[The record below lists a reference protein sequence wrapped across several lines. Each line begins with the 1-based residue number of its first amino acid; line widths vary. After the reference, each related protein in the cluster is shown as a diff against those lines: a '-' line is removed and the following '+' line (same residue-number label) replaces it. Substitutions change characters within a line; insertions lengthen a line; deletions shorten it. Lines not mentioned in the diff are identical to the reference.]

1 MELTN
6 LEREVNPTTQ
16 QRGSPSLICQRIAQK
31 SRSADFAGRHAG
43 FATASRMHTEWKRLP
58 RHLHL
63 STSGIECRLLEK
75 RLAQCS
81 AILLASLAQP
91 DLGKKSIR
99 TRFFNGRASRV
110 SDLIAELLT
119 PSLIIPRKV
128 TLNVVAARFYTCLQ
142 SHLYNAEFAAI
153 RGV

>member
-1 MELTN
+1 MMELTN

-63 STSGIECRLLEK
+63 SPDGIVPSHIWYRVQ
-75 RLAQCS
+75 A
-81 AILLASLAQP
+81 
-91 DLGKKSIR
+91 LGK
-99 TRFFNGRASRV
+99 
-110 SDLIAELLT
+110 
-119 PSLIIPRKV
+119 
-128 TLNVVAARFYTCLQ
+128 AAG
-142 SHLYNAEFAAI
+142 S
-153 RGV
+153 V